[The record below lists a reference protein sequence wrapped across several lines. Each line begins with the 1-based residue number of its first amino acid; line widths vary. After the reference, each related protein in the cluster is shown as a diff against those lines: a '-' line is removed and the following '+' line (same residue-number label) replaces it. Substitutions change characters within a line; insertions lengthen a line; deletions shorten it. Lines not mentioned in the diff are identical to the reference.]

1 MRGSC
6 SDRLINRRLEIAM
19 LRLLRNFRA
28 IYPAL
33 DSQLGIYN
41 KIINNTRR
49 ETIFPSRVSSAIYF
63 KRNNNKKNNDMM
75 DEFVMLCNAA
85 RGVGNSSATKKISF
99 EKKILFILSNKK
111 NSI

>member
-1 MRGSC
+1 MAVEISFMRGSC

-49 ETIFPSRVSSAIYF
+49 ETVFPSRVSSAIF
-63 KRNNNKKNNDMM
+63 QMKKRYDGRIRN
-75 DEFVMLCNAA
+75 V
-85 RGVGNSSATKKISF
+85 V
-99 EKKILFILSNKK
+99 
-111 NSI
+111 